1 MCYAER
7 RLGTESRLG
16 KQSTF
21 VLPFSERIKQIK
33 PSKVRAVFVCL
44 LPESMG
50 AANVEAGQVLQ
61 AVAVEGEGE
70 LSVTPNPDMPEGAVP
85 APTPA
90 SATAPENAEPEKK
103 DDTAVESPKADEP
116 GEASEPASK
125 KARTSGM
132 SDELESRFVKL
143 MDTATT
149 GFECTRQAL
158 NSVQEHME
166 LLRKCQKDL
175 SSLAAEVHTSRVSE
189 KYYLTQL
196 QQLHSAF
203 SNMEWQLTGP
213 KAESHTSLKSM
224 VGKTLGATTS
234 VKEGL
239 KTLFEELKS
248 GQNRTVEAIEKGF
261 GTLCEALVRNPIP
274 TRDGPPGAS
283 SSEFPPMAPGT
294 GGIPPMSTVPAM
306 PNTGYGMPGYASSA
320 NIVPP
325 PVAHMAPMTP
335 RMSTGAMGSMG
346 QTGAMGSMGQT
357 VVEGAEAKAPLVL
370 IAQDEQGNRKR
381 IAVSPTRHQSTQH
394 LNPGYAQEFS
404 LGFAMHNGFYHRRL
418 PEVFLP
424 KEAKY

>member
-1 MCYAER
+1 M
-7 RLGTESRLG
+7 
-16 KQSTF
+16 
-21 VLPFSERIKQIK
+21 
-33 PSKVRAVFVCL
+33 CL

-50 AANVEAGQVLQ
+50 AANFEAGQVLQ

-70 LSVTPNPDMPEGAVP
+70 LSVTPNPDMPEGAAP

-90 SATAPENAEPEKK
+90 SGTAPETAEPEKK
-103 DDTAVESPKADEP
+103 DDTAPEAVESEKKEDTAVESPKAEEP
-116 GEASEPASK
+116 GETSEPPSK

-132 SDELESRFVKL
+132 SEELESRFAKL
-143 MDTATT
+143 METATT

-158 NSVQEHME
+158 NSVNEHME
-166 LLRKCQKDL
+166 LLRTCQKDL

-196 QQLHSAF
+196 QQLYSAF
-203 SNMEWQLTGP
+203 GQIEWQLTGP
-213 KAESHTSLKSM
+213 KAESHTSMKS
-224 VGKTLGATTS
+224 VLGKMLGATTS

-239 KTLFEELKS
+239 KVLFEELKS

-274 TRDGPPGAS
+274 TRDGPGGAS

-294 GGIPPMSTVPAM
+294 GGIPPMPTVPAM
-306 PNTGYGMPGYASSA
+306 PAMPSTGYGMPGYASTA
-320 NIVPP
+320 NMAP
-325 PVAHMAPMTP
+325 PVAPMAPMTP
-335 RMSTGAMGSMG
+335 RMS
-346 QTGAMGSMGQT
+346 TGAMGSMGQT

-370 IAQDEQGNRKR
+370 IAQDQQGNRKR

-394 LNPGYAQEFS
+394 LNPGYASEFS
-404 LGFAMHNGFYHRRL
+404 LGFAVHNGYYHRRL

-424 KEAKY
+424 KEVKY

>member
-1 MCYAER
+1 MW
-7 RLGTESRLG
+7 
-16 KQSTF
+16 
-21 VLPFSERIKQIK
+21 
-33 PSKVRAVFVCL
+33 L

-50 AANVEAGQVLQ
+50 AASVEAGQILQ
-61 AVAVEGEGE
+61 AVAVEGDGE
-70 LSVTPNPDMPEGAVP
+70 LSVTPNPDMPAP
-85 APTPA
+85 TPTPA
-90 SATAPENAEPEKK
+90 SASVPESSEPEKK
-103 DDTAVESPKADEP
+103 EDAAVESPKAVEQE
-116 GEASEPASK
+116 EASEPPSK
-125 KARTSGM
+125 KARLEGM
-132 SDELESRFVKL
+132 SEELEARYAKL
-143 MDTATT
+143 METATT
-149 GFECTRQAL
+149 GFECTREAL
-158 NSVQEHME
+158 NSVKDHME
-166 LLRKCQKDL
+166 LLRTVQKDL
-175 SSLAAEVHTSRVSE
+175 SSLAAEVHTSRISE

-196 QQLHSAF
+196 QQLYSAF

-261 GTLCEALVRNPIP
+261 GTLCEALVKNPIP

-294 GGIPPMSTVPAM
+294 GGIPPMPTVPAM
-306 PNTGYGMPGYASSA
+306 PAMPSTSYGMPGYANSG

-325 PVAHMAPMTP
+325 PVAPMAPMTP

-346 QTGAMGSMGQT
+346 QT
-357 VVEGAEAKAPLVL
+357 VVEGTEARAPLVL
-370 IAQDEQGNRKR
+370 IAQDQQGNRKR

-394 LNPGYAQEFS
+394 LNPGYASEFS
-404 LGFAMHNGFYHRRL
+404 LGFAVHNGYYHRRL

-424 KEAKY
+424 KEVKY

>member
-1 MCYAER
+1 MW
-7 RLGTESRLG
+7 
-16 KQSTF
+16 
-21 VLPFSERIKQIK
+21 
-33 PSKVRAVFVCL
+33 L

-50 AANVEAGQVLQ
+50 AASAEAGQILQ
-61 AVAVEGEGE
+61 AVAVEGDGE
-70 LSVTPNPDMPEGAVP
+70 LSVTPNPDMPEGAAP
-85 APTPA
+85 APAPA
-90 SATAPENAEPEKK
+90 SASVPESSETEKK
-103 DDTAVESPKADEP
+103 EDTAVESPKAVEADETP
-116 GEASEPASK
+116 EPPSK
-125 KARTSGM
+125 KARVEGM
-132 SDELESRFVKL
+132 SEELEARYAKL
-143 MDTATT
+143 METATT
-149 GFECTRQAL
+149 GFECTREAL
-158 NSVQEHME
+158 NSVKDHME
-166 LLRKCQKDL
+166 LLRTVQKDL
-175 SSLAAEVHTSRVSE
+175 SSLAAEVHVSRVSE

-239 KTLFEELKS
+239 KTVFEELKS

-261 GTLCEALVRNPIP
+261 GTLCEALIRNPIP

-294 GGIPPMSTVPAM
+294 GVIPPMSTVPAM
-306 PNTGYGMPGYASSA
+306 SNTGYGMPGYSSSA

-357 VVEGAEAKAPLVL
+357 VVEGAEARAPLVL
-370 IAQDEQGNRKR
+370 IAQDQQGNRKR

-394 LNPGYAQEFS
+394 LNQGYASEFN
-404 LGFAMHNGFYHRRL
+404 LGFAVHNGYYHRRL